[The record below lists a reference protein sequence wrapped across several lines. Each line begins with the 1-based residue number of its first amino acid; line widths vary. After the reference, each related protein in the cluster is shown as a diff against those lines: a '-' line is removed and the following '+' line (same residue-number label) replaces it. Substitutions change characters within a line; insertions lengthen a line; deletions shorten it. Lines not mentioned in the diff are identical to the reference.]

1 MFRPSLVSSTHKRFF
16 MTPEEKFK
24 KDMQFLQENLRRTF
38 NPTWY
43 ERILEQILFFPN
55 LAIILIT
62 ILIITLIL
70 S

>member
-1 MFRPSLVSSTHKRFF
+1 

-43 ERILEQILFFPN
+43 EKILDVLFLFPLIAFLLTL
-55 LAIILIT
+55 LAF
-62 ILIITLIL
+62 ITLIL
-70 S
+70 KFYENR

>member
-1 MFRPSLVSSTHKRFF
+1 

-24 KDMQFLQENLRRTF
+24 KDMEFLQENLRRTF

-43 ERILEQILFFPN
+43 ERILEQVLFFPN
-55 LAIILIT
+55 LALILIL

-70 S
+70 N